1 MLLQLFPL
9 VLSIPVIISYSL
21 LDELPIAIGKVPWQT
36 SVQING
42 KHHCG
47 GVIYSD
53 DIILTIAECVR
64 KTHVKYISVR
74 VGSPLKNLGG
84 IVTNVKTKRM
94 QFMGLRSTSVV
105 ILQLTSP
112 LKLGGNIRAI
122 ELATSVPSRGTKA
135 TVSGWGQLS
144 TLIPSS
150 EILLR
155 VNLKIENQMKCTA
168 QQAIKGRFLSL
179 DEICAA
185 PRGFVPLACQGFEG
199 GPLVS
204 DNKLIGIVSW
214 HNSCDFLNTPSVFAN
229 IPWLKTWIDT
239 TVRLMKT
246 FNLGL

>member
-21 LDELPIAIGKVPWQT
+21 LDELPIAIGKVPWQA
-36 SVQING
+36 SVQIKG
-42 KHHCG
+42 QHHCG

-53 DIILTIAECVR
+53 DIVLTIAECVR
-64 KTHVKYISVR
+64 KTNVKYISVR

-84 IVTNVKTKRM
+84 IVANVKKKRM
-94 QFMGLRSTSVV
+94 QLMTIRSSDVV
-105 ILQLTSP
+105 ILQLTTP
-112 LKLGGNIRAI
+112 LKLGGNVRAI
-122 ELATSVPSRGTKA
+122 ELATSVPSPGTKV

-144 TLIPSS
+144 TLVPSS

-155 VNLKIENQMKCTA
+155 VNLKIENQMKCTV
-168 QQAIKGRFLSL
+168 QQAIKGRFLNL

-185 PRGFVPLACQGFEG
+185 PRGIVPLACQGFVG

-239 TVRLMKT
+239 TVRLIKT

>member
-1 MLLQLFPL
+1 
-9 VLSIPVIISYSL
+9 
-21 LDELPIAIGKVPWQT
+21 
-36 SVQING
+36 
-42 KHHCG
+42 
-47 GVIYSD
+47 
-53 DIILTIAECVR
+53 
-64 KTHVKYISVR
+64 

-84 IVTNVKTKRM
+84 IVANVKKKRM
-94 QFMGLRSTSVV
+94 QLMTIRSSDVV
-105 ILQLTSP
+105 ILQLTTP
-112 LKLGGNIRAI
+112 LKLGGNVRAI
-122 ELATSVPSRGTKA
+122 ELATSVPSPGTKV

-144 TLIPSS
+144 TLVPSS

-155 VNLKIENQMKCTA
+155 VNLKIENQMKCTV
-168 QQAIKGRFLSL
+168 QQAIKGRFLNL

-185 PRGFVPLACQGFEG
+185 PRGIVPLACQGFVG

-239 TVRLMKT
+239 TVRLIKT